1 MIVPLQN
8 NYLVCQGISS
18 FFLVACAPQSFS
30 LFIETIDEEYTQWI
44 ERGDLI
50 VISAP
55 EGGELMQA
63 WHLCELIRIYHVPVV
78 ALPKGHP
85 GSSRLKMVASAGDR
99 IELNCGIIRG
109 THPEQ
114 YLICASAELSGIH
127 LSRLYGNEMGVMI
140 TDLPV
145 TDMTFKIVHMSEGK
159 LDEMVVEPG
168 VVLS

>member
-8 NYLVCQGISS
+8 NYLVCRGISS
-18 FFLVACAPQSFS
+18 FFLVACAPESFS
-30 LFIETIDEEYTQWI
+30 LCIETADEEYAQWI

-55 EGGELMQA
+55 EGGDLMQA
-63 WHLCELIRIYHVPVV
+63 WHLCELIRTYHVPVV

-127 LSRLYGNEMGVMI
+127 LSRLHGDEIGVMI
-140 TDLPV
+140 DLPDGINI
-145 TDMTFKIVHMSEGK
+145 TCRIVQMSEGRF
-159 LDEMVVEPG
+159 DEMIVTNR
-168 VVLS
+168 